1 MRSRYAAYA
10 TQNIAYIVQTTVP
23 AQQHLLD
30 TASIAA
36 WSEQATWLV
45 FGRVA
50 AHCPHQTASRA
61 SGIYRPFCRK
71 RTNAAASRMFGICT
85 TKRALVFY

>member
-1 MRSRYAAYA
+1 MNTACPCRSSLPYEQCCAPLHRQHAHAQTAEQLMRSRYAAYA

-36 WSEQATWLV
+36 WSEQATWLGLDV
-45 FGRVA
+45 LQ
-50 AHCPHQTASRA
+50 HLSLIH
-61 SGIYRPFCRK
+61 I
-71 RTNAAASRMFGICT
+71 
-85 TKRALVFY
+85 